1 MSVIKRFY
9 LTTSHPYVSEVRAS
23 LKLIDIEED
32 YDLVLSRPAGL
43 FFAKIAEKCDAS
55 PTTVSLFSL
64 VTGVLGGGLLVFQ
77 DKLLV
82 VILGAILIVLS
93 GILDSSD
100 GQLARRTKQ
109 SSRLGMIIDGTIDS
123 LVFGSCYIFG
133 ALFFLP
139 SYGLWIILIALIS
152 GLLHSF
158 QSLIYDFYKNEFSFL
173 VGKFGHYKTPTV
185 NESKSSL
192 SQAKTVKERVLW
204 SLYQDYL
211 MKQHFLTF
219 RKEPTRQLM
228 SALSEKDP
236 HFATHYRQYNRLP
249 MRLWALFGG
258 TNTHRALIILFALI
272 GRFDIYMWVNIGLTV
287 PIIGVTYLQWRAD
300 RRLLSVMGEG

>member
-1 MSVIKRFY
+1 MSAIKRFY
-9 LTTSHPYVSEVRAS
+9 STTSHPYVSEVRES

-32 YDLVLSRPAGL
+32 YDLVLSRPVGL
-43 FFAKIAEKCDAS
+43 FFAKIAEKFGAS
-55 PTTVSLFSL
+55 PTTVSFFSL
-64 VTGVLGGGLLVFQ
+64 GTGVLGGGLLIFQ
-77 DKLLV
+77 DKPLIV
-82 VILGAILIVLS
+82 ALGALLIILS

-123 LVFGSCYIFG
+123 IVFGSCYVFG
-133 ALFFLP
+133 AMFFLP
-139 SYGLWIILIALIS
+139 SYGLWIVLISVIS

-173 VGKFGHYKTPTV
+173 VGKFGNYKTPTIK
-185 NESKSSL
+185 ETRSSL
-192 SQAKTVKERVLW
+192 SQAKTVKERMLW
-204 SLYQDYL
+204 VIYQDYV

-219 RKEPTRQLM
+219 RKEHTRNQM
-228 SALSEKDP
+228 SAASENDP
-236 HFATHYRQYNRLP
+236 NFATRYRQYNRLP

-272 GRFDIYMWVNIGLTV
+272 GRFDIYLWVNIGLTL
-287 PIIGVTYLQWRAD
+287 PIIGVTLLQLRAD
-300 RRLLSVMGEG
+300 RLLLRSGEV